1 MKFEHVMIDIETMGK
16 GSFSAIVSIAAVRFD
31 FRTGKSSESIEMS
44 VSLQSCLD
52 AGLKVDASTVVWWM
66 EQNDEARRALLSNS
80 QISISTALDALN
92 AFITDKDKVWGNSAR
107 FDLGLLE
114 NAYNMLKK
122 PIPWK
127 YYNERDVR
135 TLVAFAPNVKKE
147 YPRAGIAHNALDDCK
162 HQIGYCCE
170 IYKRLNT
177 NAL

>member
-1 MKFEHVMIDIETMGK
+1 MKFEHVMIDIETMGT

-31 FRTGKSSESIEMS
+31 FRTRQSSESIYLP

-52 AGLKVDASTVVWWM
+52 AGLKVDASTIMWWM
-66 EQNDEARRALLSNS
+66 EQNDEARRALLSDS
-80 QISISTALDALN
+80 QTSISSALDALN
-92 AFITDKDKVWGNSAR
+92 DFITDTDKVWGNSAR

-114 NAYNMLKK
+114 NAYNILKK

-135 TLVAFAPNVKKE
+135 TLVAFAPSIKKE

-162 HQIGYCCE
+162 YQIGYCYE
-170 IYKRLNT
+170 IYKRLNS